1 MWVPQALCP
10 GHSGGSRAVPHPR
23 IWWNIPADCTAAI
36 STFSRLCLGQL
47 QAHEREP
54 FPPGSGTQRQAPTL
68 SPNSED
74 ADRSAGRTE
83 LLEITSGYSEPVV
96 GCLRS
101 SSEQLP

>member
-47 QAHEREP
+47 QAHERE
-54 FPPGSGTQRQAPTL
+54 RQAPTL